1 MNQSSRGKRK
11 NAEPQFLE
19 MYKSM
24 RHANKH
30 SFFYRV
36 FSKGRLKPGKDLY
49 PMLAILQV
57 IILLYIFFF
66 YDMMEFE
73 SKNNRKSLGEI
84 LTVTQFS
91 KNMILAL
98 FFQVMIMIVDRL
110 IVSLNFIDKLNQ
122 KL

>member
-1 MNQSSRGKRK
+1 
-11 NAEPQFLE
+11 
-19 MYKSM
+19 M

-36 FSKGRLKPGKDLY
+36 FSKGRLKPGKDFY
-49 PMLAILQV
+49 PLLAITQV
-57 IILLYIFFF
+57 IILFYIFFF

-98 FFQVMIMIVDRL
+98 FFQVVIMIIDRVIVALNL
-110 IVSLNFIDKLNQ
+110 IDPLNQ